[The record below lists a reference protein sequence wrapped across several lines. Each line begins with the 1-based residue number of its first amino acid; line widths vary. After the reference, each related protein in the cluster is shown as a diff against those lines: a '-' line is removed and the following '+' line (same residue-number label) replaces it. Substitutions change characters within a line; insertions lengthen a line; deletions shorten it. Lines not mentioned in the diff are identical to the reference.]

1 MPNKKH
7 HIKLSSE
14 EREELQVIARKEGAA
29 VIKVQ
34 RARAMLAADCSEGG
48 PGMTDLEASLGS
60 GLSLRSVER
69 LRARVCEVGPLGA
82 LERKQ
87 RQTPPVEPKVTGE
100 VEARMVQ
107 IACSEAPEGR
117 DRWTLKMIAEQL
129 VELELVESITSE
141 TVRVTL
147 KKTSLN
153 PGNKSA
159 GASLPKKTPHS

>member
-87 RQTPPVEPKVTGE
+87 RQTCERRSDSGTGSGVKPVRFWLFYSLVQSCRNPSVSLRSRPPSIRAT
-100 VEARMVQ
+100 A
-107 IACSEAPEGR
+107 
-117 DRWTLKMIAEQL
+117 T
-129 VELELVESITSE
+129 LELS
-141 TVRVTL
+141 
-147 KKTSLN
+147 
-153 PGNKSA
+153 
-159 GASLPKKTPHS
+159 